1 MIVLKELPM
10 AYFPAFLK
18 LDELDILIVGGGYI
32 ATEKVEKL
40 LEFSTRLTIIAP
52 LLSTE
57 MKHYIETY
65 SLTYH
70 DRTYQKGD
78 IKDFGIVI
86 IAVDD
91 IPLQASIYK
100 ESRTMRCFCNAVDSV
115 DYCDFIFPS
124 FVKKD
129 ALTVAVSTSG
139 TSPAFAKHFRRYL
152 EGVIPDGVSN
162 FLEEMKALRRSMPKG
177 KERMEFLD
185 KKAKAYIE
193 SWKD

>member
-1 MIVLKELPM
+1 M

-18 LDELDILIVGGGYI
+18 LDEIDILIVGGGAI

-40 LEFSTRLTIIAP
+40 LEFTDKLTIIAP
-52 LLSTE
+52 QLSRQ
-57 MKHYIETY
+57 MQDYIHAQAL
-65 SLTYH
+65 SYH
-70 DRTYQKGD
+70 DRAYQEGD
-78 IKDFGIVI
+78 IKAYGVVI

-91 IPLQASIYK
+91 IPLQASIYE
-100 ESRTMRCFCNAVDSV
+100 ESRQYRCFCNAVDSV

-152 EGVIPDGVSN
+152 EGVIPEGVAT
-162 FLEEMKALRRSMPKG
+162 FLEEMKALRSTMPKG

-193 SWKD
+193 SWKA

>member
-1 MIVLKELPM
+1 M

-18 LDELDILIVGGGYI
+18 FDEMDILVVGGGNI

-40 LEFSTRLTIIAP
+40 LNFSDKLTIVAP
-52 LLSTE
+52 QCSTQ
-57 MKHYIETY
+57 MQTYIQTH

-70 DRTYQKGD
+70 DRVYQRGD
-78 IKDFGIVI
+78 IHDFGMVI

-91 IPLQASIYK
+91 IPLQAQIYQ
-100 ESRTMRCFCNAVDSV
+100 ESRSLRCFCNAVDSV
-115 DYCDFIFPS
+115 EYCDFIFPS
-124 FVKKD
+124 FVKKE

-139 TSPAFAKHFRRYL
+139 TSPAFAKHFRH
-152 EGVIPDGVSN
+152 
-162 FLEEMKALRRSMPKG
+162 FLETKIPGCVAEFLQEMKALRSTMPKG
-177 KERMEFLD
+177 KERMVFLD